1 MTPLDE
7 KKEGQNGEKLG
18 GVETQGNKNART
30 AAAMWFRQWIYC
42 DDKRIQKSRKK
53 MAGRGVVRHSGVIIS
68 HSHNDTPGS
77 NLL

>member
-18 GVETQGNKNART
+18 GVETQGNKNARN

-42 DDKRIQKSRKK
+42 DDKHIQKSRKK
-53 MAGRGVVRHSGVIIS
+53 LAGRGVVRQSRVILS